1 LTKKT
6 KGCLWFYRKR
16 LITKKIGWKS
26 IFQPRAAH
34 ILSHLDVSVL
44 YKKIRSFEK
53 YRVLAQKLKGLAY
66 GFTGKH
72 LFATKKI
79 AKIRILTP

>member
-1 LTKKT
+1 
-6 KGCLWFYRKR
+6 
-16 LITKKIGWKS
+16 
-26 IFQPRAAH
+26 
-34 ILSHLDVSVL
+34 VL

-79 AKIRILTP
+79 AKIHILTP